1 MSKMSMLSLSATENV
16 TNNLIFFFSWLSKF
30 AKMFEIL
37 SATVF
42 LVRLILAKIC
52 RFSEHTISAAFRM
65 HVFTNSP
72 SEYGFD
78 ANALSLAVR

>member
-1 MSKMSMLSLSATENV
+1 
-16 TNNLIFFFSWLSKF
+16 
-30 AKMFEIL
+30 
-37 SATVF
+37 
-42 LVRLILAKIC
+42 
-52 RFSEHTISAAFRM
+52 M